1 MMDNGLYIIHD
12 NTEMIK
18 FIKNLQEQYQT
29 KEKEKREEKVERKSN
44 INKKIVII

>member
-1 MMDNGLYIIHD
+1 MMDNGLYIIPD

-29 KEKEKREEKVERKSN
+29 RENEKREEEKKVIYKKA
-44 INKKIVII
+44 NKNNK

>member
-18 FIKNLQEQYQT
+18 FIKNLQEQYHT
-29 KEKEKREEKVERKSN
+29 KEEKVRRGKKLN
-44 INKKIVII
+44 IKQ

>member
-29 KEKEKREEKVERKSN
+29 KENENEEEKLKYIKNN
-44 INKKIVII
+44 IK

>member
-1 MMDNGLYIIHD
+1 MDNGVYIIHD

-29 KEKEKREEKVERKSN
+29 KENEKEIEEKN
-44 INKKIVII
+44 

>member
-1 MMDNGLYIIHD
+1 MMDNGLYIIPD

-29 KEKEKREEKVERKSN
+29 KENKEEKVRREEK
-44 INKKIVII
+44 IKI

>member
-1 MMDNGLYIIHD
+1 MMDNGLYIIPD

-29 KEKEKREEKVERKSN
+29 KENENEEEKLKYIKNN
-44 INKKIVII
+44 IK